1 MATIRYIVHDVDACI
16 AFYTTHLGFALDKRM
31 GPPFAM
37 VKRGDLTLWLSGPLS
52 SAARPLASGTPAPGG
67 WNRLVIEVPDV
78 PAMAATLEAAGVR
91 LRSAPVTGPGGT
103 QLVIDDP
110 AGNPVELFTPA

>member
-1 MATIRYIVHDVDACI
+1 VK
-16 AFYTTHLGFALDKRM
+16 HLGFTLLKRM

-37 VKRGDLTLWLSGPLS
+37 VQRGDLTLWLSGPAS
-52 SAARPLASGTPAPGG
+52 SAARPLPSGKPAPGG

-78 PAMAATLEAAGVR
+78 PAMAETLKTAGVT
-91 LRSAPVTGPGGT
+91 LRSAPVSGPGGT

-110 AGNPVELFTPA
+110 AGNPIELFTPA